1 MTATS
6 TLPAPTTPV
15 LADGIPVHCA
25 HNALVKTN
33 ELKPHPR
40 NPNVHPKE
48 QIQAFAKIIQTLG
61 WRQAIVVSSRS
72 GLITKGH
79 GKLAVAR
86 YLQCREVPVDFQA
99 YKDEAE
105 EWQDIL
111 ADNKIAEMSER
122 DEAAVASM
130 IRELQEQGANTQLTG
145 YRDQEVERMMAKLRG
160 ADAAPETPQ
169 EAEAEAILAKWGVKP
184 GQLYQLGPHRI
195 LCGDATS
202 AKDWARLMDANLA
215 QLVHTDPPYGID
227 YNDRKEVSNGKVAND
242 ELKGEKLTSL
252 IRGAMKQAVA
262 FTHGDAAFYVWHA
275 NRRDFERA
283 LDAVGLLEKQ
293 YITWVKDCIV
303 MGRLDYHPQTE
314 HAFYCEKVGNVAKWM
329 ASRTEST
336 VWRVARVENDGNA
349 IALGNGLHLTDGEGS
364 QVFVKENAP
373 KAGKF
378 RHLRLDPGDSCVIAD
393 KRTTTAWEVKR
404 DNRMEYLHPTQKPTE
419 LAEIALRNSSNEG
432 DIVVD
437 CFGGSFSTL
446 IAAHNM
452 KRRGF
457 VMDLEPKWCAVG
469 IERWHRATNE
479 QPVLLP

>member
-1 MTATS
+1 M
-6 TLPAPTTPV
+6 TTPASQPI

-25 HNALVKTN
+25 HSRLVKTN

-130 IRELQEQGANTQLTG
+130 IKELQDQGANTSLTG
-145 YRDQEVERMMAKLRG
+145 YQDKEVERLMAKLRG
-160 ADAAPETPQ
+160 EAAAPTAPEEQ
-169 EAEAEAILAKWGVKP
+169 EAEKLLEKWKVKP
-184 GQLYQLGPHRI
+184 GHLYQLGAHRI
-195 LCGDATS
+195 LCGDSTDPKA
-202 AKDWARLMDANLA
+202 WARLMDGNLA

-227 YNDRKEVSNGKVAND
+227 YNDRKAVSNGKVAND
-242 ELKGEKLTSL
+242 ELKGETLTKL
-252 IRGAMKQAVA
+252 IRDAMKQAVA
-262 FTHGDAAFYVWHA
+262 FTHPDAAFYIWHA

-314 HAFYCEKVGNVAKWM
+314 HAFYCEKVGHVAKWM

-336 VWRVARVENDGNA
+336 VWRIQRLENDGNA
-349 IALGNGLHLTDGEGS
+349 IALGNGLHLTDGLGG
-364 QVFVKENAP
+364 QVFVRESAP

-378 RHLRLDPGDSCVIAD
+378 RHLRIEAGENCIIAD

-404 DNRMEYLHPTQKPTE
+404 DNRLEYLHPTQKPTE
-419 LAEIALRNSSNEG
+419 LAEIAIRNSTAEN

-446 IAAHNM
+446 IGAHNM

-469 IERWHRATNE
+469 IERWHRITQA
-479 QPVLLP
+479 QPVLL